1 MTRHNPDFIRLNRWF
16 HPFMLLGAIII
27 IIQPVLAE
35 AGTVS
40 VSYRGAGGY
49 TIGDVITFD
58 GKNTA
63 GNITLLKITGP
74 GLPDAGVPVSNL
86 DGNPGS
92 VGTIAVD
99 ADSSWK
105 YEWYS
110 ARSAG
115 IEKMMTARYT
125 IIAADLTRPEKMA
138 SATILMKKPEFYVNP
153 LKAAI
158 PGDYV
163 ELAGIAER
171 DVTYLKI
178 DIADAGNRIVHTF
191 IAPVSATGSFTYGFR
206 IDMQPG
212 VYMVRISNPSLED
225 TLTHEFTVVH
235 PAATNTTEVTVPA
248 LTLTSPNETTP
259 VAPAPSMTQSAPLS
273 PCISVVGLVLS
284 VLVILTGKREK

>member
-1 MTRHNPDFIRLNRWF
+1 M
-16 HPFMLLGAIII
+16 
-27 IIQPVLAE
+27 
-35 AGTVS
+35 
-40 VSYRGAGGY
+40 
-49 TIGDVITFD
+49 
-58 GKNTA
+58 
-63 GNITLLKITGP
+63 
-74 GLPDAGVPVSNL
+74 
-86 DGNPGS
+86 
-92 VGTIAVD
+92 
-99 ADSSWK
+99 
-105 YEWYS
+105 
-110 ARSAG
+110 
-115 IEKMMTARYT
+115 
-125 IIAADLTRPEKMA
+125 
-138 SATILMKKPEFYVNP
+138 
-153 LKAAI
+153 KAAN

-191 IAPVSATGSFTYGFR
+191 IAPVSETGSFTYGFR